1 MAEEEQAVE
10 VEDAAE
16 IEAEVAE
23 EMERNTVLGLA
34 HKVLLAGIGAVAL
47 TQEEVERF
55 VGKLVERGEI
65 AEQDGK
71 KLVGDVM
78 ERRKKE
84 AKKAEG
90 ELDKRL
96 EDLLDRMNVPTK
108 SDIDALSV
116 KITELSKKVDELKE
130 S

>member
-1 MAEEEQAVE
+1 MAKKK
-10 VEDAAE
+10 EDQAAE

-23 EMERNTVLGLA
+23 EMERNPVLGMA

-47 TQEEVERF
+47 TQEEVEKF

-78 ERRKKE
+78 EKRKQE

-108 SDIDALSV
+108 TDIDALSA

-130 S
+130 G

>member
-1 MAEEEQAVE
+1 
-10 VEDAAE
+10 
-16 IEAEVAE
+16 
-23 EMERNTVLGLA
+23 MERNTVLGLA

-84 AKKAEG
+84 AKKTER
-90 ELDKRL
+90 ELDRRL

-108 SDIDALSV
+108 GDIDALSV

>member
-1 MAEEEQAVE
+1 MAKKNEEQV
-10 VEDAAE
+10 AE

-23 EMERNTVLGLA
+23 EMERNPVLGLA
-34 HKVLLAGIGAVAL
+34 HKVLLAGFGAVAL
-47 TQEEVERF
+47 TQEEAEKF

-71 KLVGDVM
+71 KMVKDVM

-90 ELDKRL
+90 EFDKRL
-96 EDLLDRMNVPTK
+96 EDLLERMNVPSK
-108 SDIDALSV
+108 GDIDALSA